1 MARSLA
7 ALQFELLREVFDL
20 ARAQRASLERDDI
33 DAVLDLMGERETI
46 IERLARLAEEA
57 AETPENVVTFPGAE
71 EHARQDALALDT
83 VIRGILEHDRQNEAM
98 LYEKVQQLREEL
110 PRLQQGR
117 RVAGAYRASTPA
129 PGAYVSRSS

>member
-1 MARSLA
+1 MAKPLA

-33 DAVLDLMGERETI
+33 DQVLELMGERESI
-46 IERLARLAEEA
+46 IERLARLAEDA
-57 AETPENVVTFPGAE
+57 AEMPENVVTFPGSE

-98 LYEKVQQLREEL
+98 LFDKIDLLREEL
-110 PRLQQGR
+110 PRIQQGR
-117 RVAGAYRASTPA
+117 RMAGAYRATGSQ
-129 PGAYVSRSS
+129 PGSVVSRTS

>member
-1 MARSLA
+1 MAKSLA

-33 DAVLDLMGERETI
+33 DAVLELMGEREAI

-57 AETPENVVTFPGAE
+57 AETPENIVSFPGAE
-71 EHARQDALALDT
+71 DHARQDALALDT

-98 LYEKVQQLREEL
+98 LYEKVQELREEL
-110 PRLQQGR
+110 PRIQQGR
-117 RVAGAYRASTPA
+117 RVAGAYRAPSSA
-129 PGAYVSRSS
+129 PGSYLSRSS

>member
-7 ALQFELLREVFDL
+7 AIQFELLREVFDL

-33 DAVLDLMGERETI
+33 DAVLDLMGEREAI
-46 IERLARLAEEA
+46 IDRLARLAEQA
-57 AETPENVVTFPGAE
+57 AETPENLVVLPGAE

-83 VIRGILEHDRQNEAM
+83 VIRGILEHDRQNEEM
-98 LYEKVQQLREEL
+98 LYDKVQQLREEL

-117 RVAGAYRASTPA
+117 RLAGAYRASSSV
-129 PGAYVSRSS
+129 PGSFVSRSS